1 MERPAAISAV
11 VVVAIVAS
19 LLVAV
24 TSATTFGNGG
34 QTGAA
39 KRAQAARP
47 QPQPLQPIQRFI
59 GAPRAVPATAGR
71 PAERSAHRPARRAAS
86 PGFGVV
92 RVRSGRSVR
101 LYSKPRGTAV
111 ASAGATTEFG
121 SSATMSVVRRQ
132 GRWLAV
138 TTTALPNGRVA
149 WVRADAPGVDR
160 GRIRMAISVDL
171 SRRTLELRRGKRLLK
186 SAKVAVG
193 RPGSSTPEGRF
204 AVTDKIA
211 GSRYGAYYGCCILA
225 LNGRQPN
232 PPPGW
237 HGGSRLA
244 IHGTNAP
251 GTIGTPSSAG
261 CLRAADAVLRML
273 MRRVPLGTP
282 VFIHG

>member
-11 VVVAIVAS
+11 FIVAIAAT

-24 TSATTFGNGG
+24 TSATGFGNSGRS
-34 QTGAA
+34 GAP
-39 KRAQAARP
+39 KRDQAA
-47 QPQPLQPIQRFI
+47 QPQPRPLEPVQRFI
-59 GAPRAVPATAGR
+59 GPPRPAPVSAPRTAHSR
-71 PAERSAHRPARRAAS
+71 P
-86 PGFGVV
+86 PGFGVA
-92 RVRSGRSVR
+92 RVRGGRSVR
-101 LYSKPRGTAV
+101 LYAKPRGSAV
-111 ASAGATTEFG
+111 GSAGARTQFG
-121 SSATMSVVRRQ
+121 SPSVMSVVRHQ

-138 TTTALPNGRVA
+138 TTTALGNGRVA
-149 WVRADAPGVDR
+149 WVRADSPGLDR
-160 GRIRMAISVDL
+160 GRVRMAISVDL
-171 SRRTLELRRGKRLLK
+171 SKRTLELRRGKRLVK
-186 SAKVAVG
+186 SVRVAVG
-193 RPGSSTPEGRF
+193 RPGSSTPVGRF

-237 HGGSRLA
+237 RGGNRLA

-251 GTIGTPSSAG
+251 GTIGSPSSAG
-261 CLRAADAVLRML
+261 CLRAADAALRML